1 MIDSNNQNITNRI
14 KSLLKNNK
22 SLSQKELAT
31 YLQKAP
37 STISQWFTKNRDIP
51 AECIVPICKYL
62 GCSINWLLTG
72 TEAID
77 KMHRTLHQEQYAP
90 TQSTDTSSQKLLNT
104 FSMLNEDNKDIL
116 IGEAKKLL
124 KEQRLDEKRNI
135 LFSKD
140 DAK

>member
-1 MIDSNNQNITNRI
+1 MEVGHIIANLRHS
-14 KSLLKNNK
+14 KN
-22 SLSQKELAT
+22 LSQRELASVLNVSSGVIGLWET
-31 YLQKAP
+31 DKRLP
-37 STISQWFTKNRDIP
+37 SY
-51 AECIVPICKYL
+51 ECIISL
-62 GCSINWLLTG
+62 ADFFGI
-72 TEAID
+72 
-77 KMHRTLHQEQYAP
+77 
-90 TQSTDTSSQKLLNT
+90 STDTLFEMDRTLRPEQYNPTLSLDTNSQKLLNT